1 LKKDQFFVK
10 VNGVADSI
18 AQGMYVF
25 IGFMKRQ
32 SEGDGGIKAADES
45 HLIDLGTPDCKE
57 VRYLENQVR
66 VKALKRKLLL
76 MSEEEKEHEKEKRVK
91 HCTPA
96 VKGKQVNSKVAPNFA
111 AMPKKDHGS
120 SSSDSDE

>member
-1 LKKDQFFVK
+1 
-10 VNGVADSI
+10 
-18 AQGMYVF
+18 
-25 IGFMKRQ
+25 MKRQ

-45 HLIDLGTPDCKE
+45 HLIDLSTPERKE

-66 VKALKRKLLL
+66 VKALKRKLVL
-76 MSEEEKEHEKEKRVK
+76 MTEEEKEHEKGKK
-91 HCTPA
+91 DQHCTPA
-96 VKGKQVNSKVAPNFA
+96 VNGKQVNSKVAPNFA